1 MNTENT
7 TAQATSDMIV
17 TIGTIQLNM
26 TALQHAATLIAK
38 TDETLATAAK
48 AFLTP
53 ELVADKAARKFTQDA
68 WGRYMVSERGASVDY
83 ARTSFYRILKYAGFK
98 ADGTAIGAENDEKQ
112 AADEAVSSVD
122 TSREAWNAAYPTDA
136 ASLKVAEGIMRAI
149 RAELRAV
156 KQSK

>member
-98 ADGTAIGAENDEKQ
+98 ADGSAIDAEKAEKEPE
-112 AADEAVSSVD
+112 AAEPVD
-122 TSREAWNAAYPTDA
+122 TSVAALTAAYLVNDIAKCRNILRAREAELKAA
-136 ASLKVAEGIMRAI
+136 
-149 RAELRAV
+149 